1 MRFNLSTETLAR
13 EACLGVPLN
22 PIRVA
27 AIQETMLD
35 GLRLVEDRLKGD
47 SDAQR
52 LKVLVKGRVQGVFFR
67 RFVARHA
74 HRLSLAG
81 SVRNLPDG
89 ATVEV
94 VAEGTQEALADM
106 LALLGEGPPGAR
118 VDETEAEW
126 SAARSEPT
134 TFQVRP

>member
-1 MRFNLSTETLAR
+1 MVE
-13 EACLGVPLN
+13 CLKP
-22 PIRVA
+22 
-27 AIQETMLD
+27 
-35 GLRLVEDRLKGD
+35 VEDRPEGVSD
-47 SDAQR
+47 SQR
-52 LKVLVKGRVQGVFFR
+52 LRVLVKGHVQGVFSR

-74 HRLSLAG
+74 NRLSLAG

-94 VAEGTQEALADM
+94 VAEGRREALADM

-126 SAARSEPT
+126 SAALSEPT